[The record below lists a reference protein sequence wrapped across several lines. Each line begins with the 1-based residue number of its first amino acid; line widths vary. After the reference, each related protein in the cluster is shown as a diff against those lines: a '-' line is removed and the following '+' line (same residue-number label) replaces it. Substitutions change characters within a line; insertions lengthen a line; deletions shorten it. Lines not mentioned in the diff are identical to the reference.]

1 MVPTG
6 PGGAPA
12 SGPGL
17 GGRGAREEIKL
28 RGIRGGKRSGVEG
41 DNGGR
46 GKVGEYLWCG
56 GVGGGGGGDRF
67 MEAEEGG
74 GFRWCVEQTRQLT

>member
-1 MVPTG
+1 MSAVSKVWANVRLSVLRESLGMVPTG

-56 GVGGGGGGDRF
+56 GVGGGGGG
-67 MEAEEGG
+67 
-74 GFRWCVEQTRQLT
+74 